1 MEIKQVLKLAKELNL
16 EYEIND
22 KDYYF
27 YLPDEWIKTGV
38 EYIVEDDD
46 DREAFFVWRHNS
58 KKVVATYNIVVDA
71 DLGFY
76 YNDSEDFYKFE
87 EFEPKARRFYYI
99 ITQLQEMKK
108 KMAVQMN
115 LDKIKSDFN

>member
-1 MEIKQVLKLAKELNL
+1 MKIEQVLQLAKELNL

-27 YLPDEWIKTGV
+27 YLPAAWIRTGQEFIPEDE
-38 EYIVEDDD
+38 D

-58 KKVVATYNIVVDA
+58 KKIVATYNIVIDA

-76 YNDSEDFYKFE
+76 YNDSEDFFNFE
-87 EFEPKARRFYYI
+87 EFEPKARQFYYI
-99 ITQLQEMKK
+99 ISQLQEIKK
-108 KMAVQMN
+108 KMEVQKN
-115 LDKIKSDFN
+115 LNKIKSDFN

>member
-1 MEIKQVLKLAKELNL
+1 MEIKKVIKFAKELNL

-27 YLPDEWIKTGV
+27 YLPADWMLSGV
-38 EYIVEDDD
+38 EYYAEEED
-46 DREAFFVWRHNS
+46 DREAFFVWRHDS
-58 KKVVATYNIVVDA
+58 KEVVATFNIVIDA

-76 YNDSEDFYKFE
+76 YNDSIHISKFE
-87 EFEPKARRFYYI
+87 EFETKTRRFYYI
-99 ITQLQEMKK
+99 ITQLQEIKK
-108 KMAVQMN
+108 NLKVQMN

>member
-1 MEIKQVLKLAKELNL
+1 MELKKVIELAKELNL
-16 EYEIND
+16 DYEKYD

-27 YLPDEWIKTGV
+27 YLPAEWISTGV
-38 EYIVEDDD
+38 EYCVEDED

-58 KKVVATYNIVVDA
+58 KKAVATFNIVVDA

-76 YNDSEDFYKFE
+76 YNDSVDYSKFKDFEQKV
-87 EFEPKARRFYYI
+87 RRFYYI
-99 ITQLQEMKK
+99 ITQLQEIKK
-108 KMAVQMN
+108 NLKVQMN

>member
-1 MEIKQVLKLAKELNL
+1 MDIKKVLELAKELNL

-27 YLPDEWIKTGV
+27 YLPAAWIMTGV
-38 EYIVEDDD
+38 EYCAEDED
-46 DREAFFVWRHNS
+46 DREAFFVWCHNS

-76 YNDSEDFYKFE
+76 YNDSEDFFNFE
-87 EFEPKARRFYYI
+87 EFESKARKFYYI
-99 ITQLQEMKK
+99 ISQLQEIKK
-108 KMAVQMN
+108 KMEVQKN
-115 LDKIKSDFN
+115 LEKIKSDFN

>member
-1 MEIKQVLKLAKELNL
+1 MKIEKVLKLAKELNL
-16 EYEIND
+16 DYEVDD

-27 YLPDEWIKTGV
+27 YLPTDWVMNG
-38 EYIVEDDD
+38 EYYNVEDEN

-76 YNDSEDFYKFE
+76 YNDSEDFFNFE
-87 EFEPKARRFYYI
+87 EFESKARKFYYI
-99 ITQLQEMKK
+99 IAQLQEIKK
-108 KMAVQMN
+108 KMTVQAN
-115 LDKIKSDFN
+115 LDKIKQDFN

>member
-1 MEIKQVLKLAKELNL
+1 MDIKKVLEFAKELNL

-27 YLPDEWIKTGV
+27 YLPADWMLSGV
-38 EYIVEDDD
+38 EYMAEDDD
-46 DREAFFVWRHNS
+46 DREPFFVWRHGS
-58 KKVVATYNIVVDA
+58 KKVVATLNIVIDA

-76 YNDSEDFYKFE
+76 YNDSDDYFKFE
-87 EFEPKARRFYYI
+87 EFESKTRRFYYI

-108 KMAVQMN
+108 KLKVQMN

>member
-1 MEIKQVLKLAKELNL
+1 MDIKKVLELAKELNL

-27 YLPDEWIKTGV
+27 YLPAAWIMTGA
-38 EYIVEDDD
+38 EYLPEEED

-76 YNDSEDFYKFE
+76 YNDSEDFFKFE
-87 EFEPKARRFYYI
+87 EFEPKARKFYYI
-99 ITQLQEMKK
+99 IAQLQEIKK
-108 KMAVQMN
+108 KMTVQAN
-115 LDKIKSDFN
+115 LEKIKSDFN

>member
-1 MEIKQVLKLAKELNL
+1 MKIEKVLELAKELNL
-16 EYEIND
+16 DYEIND

-27 YLPDEWIKTGV
+27 YLPPDWVMNG
-38 EYIVEDDD
+38 EYYNVEDEN

-76 YNDSEDFYKFE
+76 YNDSEDFFNFE
-87 EFEPKARRFYYI
+87 EFESKARKFYYI
-99 ITQLQEMKK
+99 ISQLQEMRK
-108 KMAVQMN
+108 KMTVQAN
-115 LDKIKSDFN
+115 LDKIKQDFN